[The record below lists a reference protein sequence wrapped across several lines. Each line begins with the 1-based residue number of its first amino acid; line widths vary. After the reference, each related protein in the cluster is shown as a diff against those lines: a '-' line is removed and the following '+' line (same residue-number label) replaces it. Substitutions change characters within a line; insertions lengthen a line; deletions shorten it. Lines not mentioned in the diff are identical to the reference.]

1 MALSSKRPGAL
12 LIRVPRNKENRNSG
26 KYNWEN
32 PPVTNLKH
40 TSSLFIL
47 TWPSLTLILVYKD
60 FLVDYHRAEEDG
72 YKKRKLVIT
81 RTTQEQQDI
90 PLSILHLVSAW
101 YHHCKADV
109 FGNVLGVDD
118 FIRTD
123 FRTWLNNFTLGSIV
137 SLRRWYQSL
146 PPLPAVAFFFQANVL
161 FSAENTESW
170 PILAHFGY
178 FVAKFT
184 HFLGYFLQALI
195 MQ

>member
-109 FGNVLGVDD
+109 FGDVLGVDD
-118 FIRTD
+118 FRTD

-146 PPLPAVAFFFQANVL
+146 PPLPAVAYFFKPTYFSPQRTRNLGL
-161 FSAENTESW
+161 FW
-170 PILAHFGY
+170 PILAILSRNLRTFWGT
-178 FVAKFT
+178 FCRP
-184 HFLGYFLQALI
+184 
-195 MQ
+195 